1 MKRVWMGGWVAA
13 LCLVLPALAS
23 AQQGA
28 PSADDVA
35 TVNAAWVEHDLQFTF
50 MGFTAYYSCDGLRD
64 KVRWILEQLGVR
76 PGFKLTTRGC
86 PRANGPESAPG
97 LRIVAALPAAASPGT
112 AGQFP
117 ARPRRVE
124 FRSSFTSNDLQDGDC
139 ELMQQLRDRVFV
151 PMGAKVVADGTRC
164 VPHQEVMGAVNMTLE
179 VLEPVRAP

>member
-1 MKRVWMGGWVAA
+1 MRRVWMGGWVAV

-28 PSADDVA
+28 TSADDVA

-50 MGFTAYYSCDGLRD
+50 MGFTTYYSCDGLRD
-64 KVRWILEQLGVR
+64 KVRWIFEQLGVR

-117 ARPRRVE
+117 ARPQRVE
-124 FRSSFTSNDLQDGDC
+124 FRSSFNSNDLQDGDC

-151 PMGAKVVADGTRC
+151 PMGVKVVDRTPRAACRTRRRS
-164 VPHQEVMGAVNMTLE
+164 A
-179 VLEPVRAP
+179 R